1 MHPGTSPGPG
11 GDLHSEST
19 MRFLLLSACV
29 TSAVI
34 GAARALPAADDKA
47 EPAKLPASY
56 AQGVL
61 RVEGMI

>member
-1 MHPGTSPGPG
+1 
-11 GDLHSEST
+11 

-34 GAARALPAADDKA
+34 GVARALPAADDKA
-47 EPAKLPASY
+47 ETAKLPASY
-56 AQGVL
+56 AQVVL

>member
-1 MHPGTSPGPG
+1 
-11 GDLHSEST
+11 

-34 GAARALPAADDKA
+34 GESRGPPCRRRQT

-56 AQGVL
+56 AQVVL

>member
-1 MHPGTSPGPG
+1 
-11 GDLHSEST
+11 

-34 GAARALPAADDKA
+34 GAVRALPAADDKA
-47 EPAKLPASY
+47 EPAKLPTSY
-56 AQGVL
+56 AQVVL